1 MAKLMR
7 RLNIQKIRSEKKITQ
22 KELAEKTGFP
32 QGYISKMERGLVSTS
47 EVFINK
53 VKEVFAIENIDDYV
67 SFEDLGTEVTDKE
80 RDFPIEPPVTLS
92 RHGMNDKMM
101 IERLF
106 NILDRRDARIEKLEI
121 ENERLRQELEKY
133 KS

>member
-1 MAKLMR
+1 MR